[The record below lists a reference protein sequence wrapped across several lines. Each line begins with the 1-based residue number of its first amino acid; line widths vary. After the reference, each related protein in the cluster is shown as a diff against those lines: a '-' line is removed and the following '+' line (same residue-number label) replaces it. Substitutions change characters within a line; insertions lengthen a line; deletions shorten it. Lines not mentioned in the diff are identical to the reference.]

1 MAPSKC
7 KRTWK
12 ILFLAALCFWRGTH
26 IFVGQLT
33 LWHSTVSFFCFVIV
47 KESRYPNEMCLG
59 FFSKGFWRVY
69 SLEKLLLLSESAFSL
84 NGQIAWVWL
93 SIASAVSC
101 LLDLYSIDSGKESP
115 SFLLEPAFLLEMT
128 PLISVTCS
136 DVVSLGRCFSWA
148 IINVKFGSVRRYFW
162 SNSLWM
168 LHAR

>member
-1 MAPSKC
+1 MQEDLENSLPCSSVL
-7 KRTWK
+7 WK
-12 ILFLAALCFWRGTH
+12 GNTHLCWTADSVTQYSIILLLCY
-26 IFVGQLT
+26 
-33 LWHSTVSFFCFVIV
+33 V
-47 KESRYPNEMCLG
+47 KEARYPNDMRLG

-93 SIASAVSC
+93 SIASAGSC